1 MVHEI
6 LDQVLQKRKFKFE
19 KLNTKMLLFPI
30 AQVNLICGS
39 ILTKRYF
46 PRMACAQARQTGT
59 SSD

>member
-1 MVHEI
+1 MKFQI
-6 LDQVLQKRKFKFE
+6 KSFYKKLKNQKKKTIFF
-19 KLNTKMLLFPI
+19 LLFPI

-46 PRMACAQARQTGT
+46 PRIACAQARQTGT